1 LLDQKIKSGNLMRF
15 RVKLRGMGFFSD
27 DFKRVPSGFAPE
39 DFDELVRSKKIT
51 LYDDEKSSE

>member
-1 LLDQKIKSGNLMRF
+1 MRF